1 MNNADY
7 KDKTQITQIFSRT
20 TLKCDATPFSRK
32 YGFLQIS
39 RYTLKCALQFFLPFT
54 IRFAHPQLK
63 LWATKSVATILI
75 VFYLL
80 PFTCLYA
87 TNINGFYEAETDIYK
102 NSDFEW
108 NMSLPKHYLQT
119 RFWSNPFNGVDLY
132 GQFAARTNE
141 SWNKKYNFELER
153 SWAKYWQKN
162 FEFIFLGK
170 EERHWLNSPLLN
182 LVDTGRVVDNSLAT
196 RLDVKDV
203 YGFNSTFIVSR
214 DRPVRHTTG
223 ISGQDETEWY
233 GKCFDR
239 DTNVYIARVQKNL
252 YKHFDIGTNYIS
264 KKRDLEKYI
273 IEKDTNGVIAGLMQ
287 DETINI
293 NNEVV
298 SVDSKFIF
306 HGVSLTGEFA
316 NSYSSGTAAVIKK
329 KDTASSYE
337 MRDLHL
343 GPFWLV
349 GRYFDY
355 GENFRAESS
364 SKFGRT
370 PGESAD
376 NKEFG
381 RVGYYVEF
389 SYLYPKKMV
398 NLKYKRT
405 EYKTKVD
412 YISNNQELGTDYIV
426 YFSSDYFKIYYNY
439 AELYAEF
446 VKGVKGKVGYES
458 LQNRYGSFPGIFSEI
473 SCEDRHAFAR
483 ITARLKDKNSKLNYG
498 ERFIYGGELRLNLTE
513 RLSAYW
519 RVVNVQSNFLNK
531 NWFSAFYQLR
541 YNIGWEL
548 ETYLEYGDGWATD
561 NLAWDIDITD
571 TQRYMTDVIK
581 LIMKL
586 NF

>member
-1 MNNADY
+1 MKNKLVRSSEFIVRRTAVLLILTMNY
-7 KDKTQITQIFSRT
+7 E
-20 TLKCDATPFSRK
+20 
-32 YGFLQIS
+32 
-39 RYTLKCALQFFLPFT
+39 
-54 IRFAHPQLK
+54 
-63 LWATKSVATILI
+63 
-75 VFYLL
+75 LL
-80 PFTCLYA
+80 TMNCLYA
-87 TNINGFYEAETDIYK
+87 TGIGGYYESEVDIYR
-102 NSDFEW
+102 NSDFTW
-108 NMSLPKHYLQT
+108 NMSLPKHYIQT

-162 FEFIFLGK
+162 LEFMFLGK
-170 EERHWLNSPLLN
+170 EERHWINSPLLN

-203 YGFNSTFIVSR
+203 YGFKSTCIVSR
-214 DRPVRHTTG
+214 DRPVRHTNG

-252 YKHFDIGTNYIS
+252 YKNTKTVSSFDIGTNYIS

-273 IEKDTNGVIAGLMQ
+273 IAKDTNGAIVGLTQ

-298 SVDSKFIF
+298 SVDGKFIF
-306 HGVSLTGEFA
+306 HGVSLTSEFA
-316 NSYSSGTAAVIKK
+316 NSSSFGTASVIKK
-329 KDTASSYE
+329 RDNAASCE

-355 GENFRAESS
+355 GKNFRSESS
-364 SKFGRT
+364 SKFART

-381 RVGYYVEF
+381 RTGYYTEF

-398 NLKYKRT
+398 NLKYKRM

-412 YISNNQELGTDYIV
+412 YISNNHELGTDYIV

-439 AELYAEF
+439 AELYIEF

-458 LQNRYGSFPGIFSEI
+458 LKNRYGSFPGIFSEI
-473 SCEDRHAFAR
+473 SCEDRYAFAR
-483 ITARLKDKNSKLNYG
+483 IAARLKDKKSRLNYG
-498 ERFIYGGELRLNLTE
+498 ERFIYGGELRLNLTD
-513 RLSAYW
+513 RLQSYW
-519 RVVNVQSNFLNK
+519 RMVNVQSNFLNK
-531 NWFSAFYQLR
+531 NWFTAFYQLR
-541 YNIGWEL
+541 YNIGWDL

-571 TQRYMTDVIK
+571 TERDTTDVIK
-581 LIMKL
+581 LILKL
-586 NF
+586 SF